1 MPVSLRDQAFLNMA
15 KDVCV
20 EDGRR
25 RKTGVLSRWD
35 SLAVS
40 FSGLDKDVD
49 LSNDLKGRHAYG
61 FSSAFGF
68 L

>member
-1 MPVSLRDQAFLNMA
+1 MGADARLASYP
-15 KDVCV
+15 
-20 EDGRR
+20 G
-25 RKTGVLSRWD
+25 GI
-35 SLAVS
+35 LAVS